1 MRVTVRLFAAL
12 RERAGAGKRELEL
25 PEGATAGDVYA
36 ALEIGAEPAGLS
48 YAVNRE
54 YAERT
59 MPLHDGDEVALI
71 TPVSG
76 GADDPLVLLGPEPI
90 DLNRLIAHVAG
101 SDAGAIATFTGTVR
115 ETARDRQ
122 VLDLE
127 YEAYPGMA
135 EQEIM
140 RIARAVLAEHGCLR
154 AAIWHRTGVVE
165 VGDASVGDRDLIR
178 TPSRRV
184 RRLQAGHRHAQGD
197 GADLEEGALRRRR
210 GLDRSGRVEARG
222 ATVRS

>member
-25 PEGATAGDVYA
+25 PPGATAGDVFA
-36 ALEIGAEPAGLS
+36 ALGIGAEPAGLS

-59 MPLHDGDEVALI
+59 LELHDGDEVALI

-76 GADDPLVLLGPEPI
+76 GAAEPLVLLGPEPI
-90 DLNRLIAHVAG
+90 DLARLIAHVGG

-115 ETARDRQ
+115 DTARDRQ

-135 EQEIM
+135 EQEIA
-140 RIARAVLAEHGCLR
+140 RIARAVLAEHDCLR

-165 VGDASVGDRDLIR
+165 VGEASVGIAISSAHRAAAFAACK
-178 TPSRRV
+178 
-184 RRLQAGHRHAQGD
+184 QAIDTLKLTVPIWKKERYADGEVWIGQG
-197 GADLEEGALRRRR
+197 A
-210 GLDRSGRVEARG
+210 
-222 ATVRS
+222 

>member
-12 RERAGAGKRELEL
+12 RERAGTGKRELEL
-25 PEGATAGDVYA
+25 PAGATAGDVFA
-36 ALEIGAEPAGLS
+36 ALGIGEEPQGLN

-59 MPLHDGDEVALI
+59 HALQDGDEIALI

-76 GADDPLVLLGPEPI
+76 GSDEPLVLLGPEPI
-90 DLNRLIAHVAG
+90 DLARLIAHVSG
-101 SDAGAIATFTGTVR
+101 NDAGAIATFTGTVR
-115 ETARDRQ
+115 ETARDRT

-135 EQEIM
+135 EQEIA

-154 AAIWHRTGVVE
+154 AAIWHRTGVVA
-165 VGDASVGDRDLIR
+165 VGEASVGIAISSAHRA
-178 TPSRRV
+178 PAFAACK
-184 RRLQAGHRHAQGD
+184 QAIDTLKLTVPIWKKERYADGEVWIGQG
-197 GADLEEGALRRRR
+197 A
-210 GLDRSGRVEARG
+210 
-222 ATVRS
+222 